1 MPVFSF
7 QYVILLCVFRNFVL
21 WTNLSPNQN
30 LIFCLRAAAALL
42 GMLRG
47 SLIHVLIVIIIA
59 TAAFASAADVV
70 VAALSPGVY
79 TSNLN
84 PIPPDQASFS
94 IEVSNVKRLFLDSS
108 GAPRRSWANFLNNLR
123 SAANGGDAGVSP
135 YLVKFLFI
143 HSMLYA

>member
-7 QYVILLCVFRNFVL
+7 QYAILLCVFRKFVL

-42 GMLRG
+42 GMLRCYYP
-47 SLIHVLIVIIIA
+47 IHVLFVIIIA

-79 TSNLN
+79 TSN